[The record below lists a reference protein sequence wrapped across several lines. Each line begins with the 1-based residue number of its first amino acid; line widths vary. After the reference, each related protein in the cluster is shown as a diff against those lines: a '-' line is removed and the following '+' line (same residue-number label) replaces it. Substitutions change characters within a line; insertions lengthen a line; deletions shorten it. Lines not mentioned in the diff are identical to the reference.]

1 MADHNYCDNENV
13 LKFTEPSISDNYESK
28 CIISMSDDPEY
39 GEVPKSGPQTK
50 LKSKI
55 KSEQSHSTWSPV
67 RTAPGLRPNCTI
79 FYDGNGF
86 AYHNHKIANNK
97 KYLKCTQ
104 KSIKKKPC
112 PARAVIRNHD
122 NMIRHSGEPHTHKPR
137 NYDEDL
143 LKRNFLMTIRE
154 RAINENTPNRA
165 IFDEEIKKT
174 PKLRGKVT
182 FSSTARRMQRFRQ
195 PQKMQ
200 GPLFPIEDNELIDAI
215 NDFKNIPLEE
225 SSANKDKNVTN
236 QECKPN
242 ILFDAEN
249 HMEVI
254 EIDDIDIESNEYTDE
269 TENEAFNEK
278 DGKENVS
285 NSIEKITD
293 KTVNMFCC
301 IYCNKWQEPQIFEF
315 VPNQKTKTI
324 ELKEKVEEKNVMPP
338 INHSSP
344 VPTDNSSEN
353 RQNSNQTSTLEYSEV
368 HEDISQNNDDNKVIC
383 KQVCEDISQNNDNN
397 KVTCKQKNDNVDRDI
412 DIPETAIS
420 DTPELC
426 KPSSLEKKKK
436 VERKLGFLQMRI
448 DSTIYFDNM
457 GYSYQIQNEKND
469 KKYLRCVVW
478 GKKKCPGR
486 AHLNIKTLNI
496 IRSRGHN
503 HLPSSNCDA
512 EKQARAFLHAIKQRA
527 QDENTPLKTIYTEEI
542 KNFPLANT
550 VVNYANAT
558 RRMQRTRRL
567 KNQPSTT
574 SQKEPPLLLSVQ
586 VIPGTRRG
594 TSLYLDELG
603 YYYHNDT
610 LTNSG
615 KIVRCTKNRKTT
627 TDEACH
633 SRGYMRASGDGF
645 VIYRTKEHN
654 HPPGDLKR
662 NPLERSFINTL
673 CERARNELH
682 LGLKDIYNEEVE
694 RFPDVAD
701 KIPYRM
707 AWRSMA
713 RTRQPPKPSGEVK
726 LVNVKV
732 ISGIWDGYTLYRDE
746 IGFLYSMRK
755 GRKFAWCQ
763 MNTKLKCLV
772 KGSILV
778 ENDTTMLEFTG
789 EHNHPPLGDDEF
801 QAAIF
806 LEKIMLKCL
815 EDDSKPKKL
824 YDEELV
830 NFPGVEKR
838 VTLSYARE
846 KIKARRK
853 SALKKNTTH
862 EMLETICEPLQ
873 YVEFWDDDHISID
886 DDHNAI
892 DDDFTED
899 VYSEDE
905 DFSEKPKDSDDIYSD
920 EQGFKF
926 TIVSIKNETRYLECI
941 MKYNGCDAKGEMFKG
956 ENDEWLFVLHS
967 YPHNHLPDED
977 QSNN

>member
-1 MADHNYCDNENV
+1 MA
-13 LKFTEPSISDNYESK
+13 
-28 CIISMSDDPEY
+28 DDPEY
-39 GEVPKSGPQTK
+39 EEVPKSGPQTR
-50 LKSKI
+50 LKSKK
-55 KSEQSHSTWSPV
+55 KSEQPQSTWSPV

-104 KSIKKKPC
+104 KGIKKKPC
-112 PARAVIRNHD
+112 PARAVIRNYD

-137 NYDEDL
+137 NYDEEL
-143 LKRNFLMTIRE
+143 LKRNFLMKIRE
-154 RAINENTPNRA
+154 RAINENTPNRV

-215 NDFKNIPLEE
+215 NDYKNIPLE
-225 SSANKDKNVTN
+225 NTTN
-236 QECKPN
+236 NSEDEDCKPV
-242 ILFDAEN
+242 ISFDAEN

-254 EIDDIDIESNEYTDE
+254 EVDDIDMDSNEFTDDVESE
-269 TENEAFNEK
+269 TFNEK
-278 DGKENVS
+278 YDKENVS
-285 NSIEKITD
+285 KNIIKEKD
-293 KTVNMFCC
+293 ATVNMFCC
-301 IYCNKWQEPQIFEF
+301 IYCNKWQEPQLFEF
-315 VPNQKTKTI
+315 VPNQKSKTI
-324 ELKEKVEEKNVMPP
+324 ELREKLENDNVTLP
-338 INHSSP
+338 IDRSSP
-344 VPTDNSSEN
+344 VIDSSSEN
-353 RQNSNQTSTLEYSEV
+353 ILNNNQTSTLDYSEV
-368 HEDISQNNDDNKVIC
+368 HEDTTQINDSDKDTFKQENDESVDEDNSIS
-383 KQVCEDISQNNDNN
+383 
-397 KVTCKQKNDNVDRDI
+397 
-412 DIPETAIS
+412 ETANPDIFKQENSVDASIS
-420 DTPELC
+420 ISEIDNPEAHELHE
-426 KPSSLEKKKK
+426 SSSQEKKKK
-436 VERKLGFLQMRI
+436 AERKLGFLQMRI

-486 AHLNIKTLNI
+486 AHLNVKTLNI

-512 EKQARAFLHAIKQRA
+512 EKQARAFLHAIKERA
-527 QDENTPLKTIYTEEI
+527 QDEDTPLKTIYAEEI
-542 KNFPLANT
+542 LNFPLAST

-567 KNQPSTT
+567 KNQPSTVL
-574 SQKEPPLLLSVQ
+574 QKEPPLLLSVQ

-603 YYYHNDT
+603 YYYHNDA

-615 KIVRCTKNRKTT
+615 KIVRCTKNRKTA

-633 SRGYMRASGDGF
+633 SRGFMRASGDGF
-645 VIYRTKEHN
+645 VIYRTKDHN
-654 HPPGDLKR
+654 HPPVDLKR

-682 LGLKDIYNEEVE
+682 LGLKEIYNEEVE
-694 RFPDVAD
+694 RFLDAAE

-713 RTRQPPKPSGEVK
+713 RTRQPPKVSGEVK
-726 LVNVKV
+726 LVKVSV
-732 ISGIWDGYTLYRDE
+732 ISDGMVMWDGYTLYRDE
-746 IGFLYSMRK
+746 IGFLYSLRK

-772 KGSILV
+772 KGSISV

-789 EHNHPPLGDDEF
+789 EHNHSPLSDDEF

-824 YDEELV
+824 YDEELI

-838 VTLSYARE
+838 VSLAYARE

-853 SALKKNTTH
+853 SALKKNSSHELSETT
-862 EMLETICEPLQ
+862 CEPLK
-873 YVEFWDDDHISID
+873 YIEFWDEGNNSID
-886 DDHNAI
+886 G
-892 DDDFTED
+892 ED
-899 VYSEDE
+899 LNEDIYSEGD
-905 DFSEKPKDSDDIYSD
+905 DLSEKSKDSCDVYSD

-926 TIVSIKNETRYLECI
+926 TVVSVKDETRYLECI
-941 MKYNGCDAKGEMFKG
+941 QKHTGCNAKGEMFKG
-956 ENDEWLFVLHS
+956 ENDEWLFVIHS
-967 YPHNHLPDED
+967 YSHNHVPHEDHSNDE
-977 QSNN
+977 

>member
-1 MADHNYCDNENV
+1 MA
-13 LKFTEPSISDNYESK
+13 
-28 CIISMSDDPEY
+28 DDPEY
-39 GEVPKSGPQTK
+39 KEVPKSGPQTR
-50 LKSKI
+50 LKSK
-55 KSEQSHSTWSPV
+55 KKLEQSQSAWSPV

-104 KSIKKKPC
+104 KGIKKKPC
-112 PARAVIRNHD
+112 PARAVIRNYD

-137 NYDEDL
+137 NYDEEL
-143 LKRNFLMTIRE
+143 LKRNFLMKIRE

-165 IFDEEIKKT
+165 IFDEEIKNT

-215 NDFKNIPLEE
+215 NDYKNIPLKNTNNNSEE
-225 SSANKDKNVTN
+225 E
-236 QECKPN
+236 ECKPS
-242 ILFDAEN
+242 ITFDAEN
-249 HMEVI
+249 HIEVI
-254 EIDDIDIESNEYTDE
+254 EVDEIDMETNEYTDE
-269 TENEAFNEK
+269 VKSGAFHEKNDKENISKNVKKEK
-278 DGKENVS
+278 DA
-285 NSIEKITD
+285 
-293 KTVNMFCC
+293 TVNMFCC
-301 IYCNKWQEPQIFEF
+301 IYCNKWQEPQLFEF
-315 VPNQKTKTI
+315 VPNQKSKTI
-324 ELKEKVEEKNVMPP
+324 ELRDKSEKDNVK
-338 INHSSP
+338 S
-344 VPTDNSSEN
+344 PTDQSNPVTIVSSSEN
-353 RQNSNQTSTLEYSEV
+353 ILNNNQTSTRDYSEV
-368 HEDISQNNDDNKVIC
+368 HEDISHNNEGNKITV
-383 KQVCEDISQNNDNN
+383 KQENDS
-397 KVTCKQKNDNVDRDI
+397 I
-412 DIPETAIS
+412 DANTSIPETTNIETNTSIPETANPDTYRQENDSVVADIS
-420 DTPELC
+420 ISEINDPETHELSQE
-426 KPSSLEKKKK
+426 SSTKEKKK
-436 VERKLGFLQMRI
+436 VDRKLGFLQMRI

-512 EKQARAFLHAIKQRA
+512 EKQARAFLHAIKERA
-527 QDENTPLKTIYTEEI
+527 QDEDTPLKTIYAEEI
-542 KNFPLANT
+542 LNYPLAST

-567 KNQPSTT
+567 KNQPNTVL
-574 SQKEPPLLLSVQ
+574 QKEPPLLLSVK

-594 TSLYLDELG
+594 TYLYLDELG

-615 KIVRCTKNRKTT
+615 KIVRCTRNRKTAN
-627 TDEACH
+627 DEACH
-633 SRGYMRASGDGF
+633 SRGFMRASGDGF
-645 VIYRTKEHN
+645 VIYRTKDHN
-654 HPPGDLKR
+654 HPPLDPKR

-682 LGLKDIYNEEVE
+682 LGLREIYNQEVD
-694 RFPDVAD
+694 RFLDAAE

-713 RTRQPPKPSGEVK
+713 RTRQPPKVSGEVK
-726 LVNVKV
+726 VVSVSV
-732 ISGIWDGYTLYRDE
+732 ISDGMVMWDGYTLYRDE
-746 IGFLYSMRK
+746 MGFLYSLRK

-763 MNTKLKCLV
+763 MNTKLKCVV
-772 KGSILV
+772 KGSISV
-778 ENDTTMLEFTG
+778 VNNSTMLEFTG
-789 EHNHPPLGDDEF
+789 EHNHSPLSNDEF
-801 QAAIF
+801 LAAIF

-824 YDEELV
+824 YEEELV

-838 VTLSYARE
+838 VSLAYARE

-853 SALKKNTTH
+853 SALKKNSTH
-862 EMLETICEPLQ
+862 EMLETTCEPLK
-873 YVEFWDDDHISID
+873 YIEFWDEENNSVD
-886 DDHNAI
+886 
-892 DDDFTED
+892 DDDFNDD
-899 VYSEDE
+899 VYSDDD
-905 DFSEKPKDSDDIYSD
+905 DFSEKSKGSYDIYSD

-926 TIVSIKNETRYLECI
+926 TIVSVKDETRYLECI
-941 MKYNGCDAKGEMFKG
+941 RKRNGCNAKGEMFKG

-967 YPHNHLPDED
+967 YSHNHLPHED
-977 QSNN
+977 H

>member
-1 MADHNYCDNENV
+1 MA
-13 LKFTEPSISDNYESK
+13 
-28 CIISMSDDPEY
+28 DDPEY
-39 GEVPKSGPQTK
+39 GEVPKSGPQTR

-55 KSEQSHSTWSPV
+55 KSEQIQSTWSPV

-143 LKRNFLMTIRE
+143 LKRNFLMKIRE

-225 SSANKDKNVTN
+225 STTSDG
-236 QECKPN
+236 QECKSDIIFN
-242 ILFDAEN
+242 AEN
-249 HMEVI
+249 HIEVI
-254 EIDDIDIESNEYTDE
+254 EVDDIDMESTTDE
-269 TENEAFNEK
+269 VESEAFNEK
-278 DGKENVS
+278 DDKENVS
-285 NSIEKITD
+285 KNIKKETD

-301 IYCNKWQEPQIFEF
+301 IYCNKWQEPQLFEF
-315 VPNQKTKTI
+315 VPNQKSKTI
-324 ELKEKVEEKNVMPP
+324 ELKEKEEKKNVSLP
-338 INHSSP
+338 INRSSP
-344 VPTDNSSEN
+344 VTIDNSSEN
-353 RQNSNQTSTLEYSEV
+353 TLNNNQTSTSSTIEDSEV
-368 HEDISQNNDDNKVIC
+368 HEDVSENNDANNDIIC
-383 KQVCEDISQNNDNN
+383 KQENNNLD
-397 KVTCKQKNDNVDRDI
+397 VGT
-412 DIPETAIS
+412 DIPETS
-420 DTPELC
+420 NLDTPEFC
-426 KPSSLEKKKK
+426 KSSGLEKKKK

-527 QDENTPLKTIYTEEI
+527 QEENTPLKTIYSEEI

-567 KNQPSTT
+567 KNQPSTVLD
-574 SQKEPPLLLSVQ
+574 KEPPLLLSVQ

-603 YYYHNDT
+603 YYYHNDA

-615 KIVRCTKNRKTT
+615 KIVRCTKNRKTA

-694 RFPDVAD
+694 RFLDVAD

-713 RTRQPPKPSGEVK
+713 RTRQPPKASGEVK
-726 LVNVKV
+726 LVSVKV
-732 ISGIWDGYTLYRDE
+732 VSGIWDGYTLYRDE

-755 GRKFAWCQ
+755 GRKLAWCQ
-763 MNTKLKCLV
+763 MNTKIKCLV
-772 KGSILV
+772 KGTISV

-801 QAAIF
+801 QAAMF
-806 LEKIMLKCL
+806 LERIMVRSV
-815 EDDSKPKKL
+815 EENGKPKKF

-830 NFPGVEKR
+830 NFPGADKR
-838 VTLSYARE
+838 ITLSYARE

-853 SALKKNTTH
+853 SALKKSTTH
-862 EMLETICEPLQ
+862 ETLETICEPLH
-873 YVEFWDDDHISID
+873 YVEFWDDDPNSID
-886 DDHNAI
+886 L
-892 DDDFTED
+892 TED
-899 VYSEDE
+899 VLSDDE
-905 DFSEKPKDSDDIYSD
+905 DFSEKSKDFNIYSD

-926 TIVSIKNETRYLECI
+926 SLVNVKDEARYLECI
-941 MKYNGCDAKGEMFKG
+941 MKYNGCDATGEMFKG
-956 ENDEWLFVLHS
+956 ENDEWLFIPNS
-967 YPHNHLPDED
+967 DPHNHLPHED
-977 QSNN
+977 QPNDVQNESTDD